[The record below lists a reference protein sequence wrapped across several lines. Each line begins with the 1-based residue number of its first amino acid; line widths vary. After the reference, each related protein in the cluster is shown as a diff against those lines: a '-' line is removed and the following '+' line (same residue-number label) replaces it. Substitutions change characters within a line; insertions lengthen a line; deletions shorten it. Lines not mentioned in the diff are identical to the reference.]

1 MPEDGA
7 STRIDRRTRG
17 REPMDRFHRIYLL
30 HRALAGA
37 RVPVSRQQLEA
48 QLECRPATVKRVIEL
63 LRGYGAPIE
72 YVRDANGYRYGPDRA
87 FELPGV
93 WFNAGELH
101 ALRSAQMLLTEAEP
115 GLLADLLKPLAAK
128 IDRLLQAKQ
137 LGGGEAARRVRII
150 RLAGRGTGPC
160 FAAVAEALMRRR
172 RLRIRYWS
180 RGTDELALREVSP
193 QRLVHY
199 RDNWYLDGWCHSS
212 KALRTFSLDCVR
224 NARVLERTA
233 RDLDDATL
241 DAELG
246 STYGIFSGRPSAEAV
261 LRFSAFRARWV
272 ASEQWHPRQ
281 QGRTLDDGRYEL
293 RLPYDNPTELAMDI
307 LRYGADVEVL
317 APESLRSEI
326 AERLRAAAALYSGR
340 RTK

>member
-1 MPEDGA
+1 
-7 STRIDRRTRG
+7 
-17 REPMDRFHRIYLL
+17 MDRFHRIYAL

-37 RVPVSRQQLEA
+37 SVPVSRLQLEA
-48 QLECRPATVKRVIEL
+48 RLECRPATVKRVIEL

-72 YVRDANGYRYGPDRA
+72 YLRDANGYRYEPGKA

-101 ALRSAQMLLTEAEP
+101 ALRSAHMLLTEAEP
-115 GLLADLLKPLAAK
+115 GLLADMLRPLAAK
-128 IDRLLQAKQ
+128 IDRLLHAEQ

-160 FAAVAEALMRRR
+160 FAAVAEALMHRR

-180 RGTDELALREVSP
+180 RGTDEHTLREVSP

-199 RDNWYLDGWCHSS
+199 RDNWYLDGWCHSNRG
-212 KALRTFSLDCVR
+212 LRTFSLDCVQA
-224 NARVLERTA
+224 ARVLDHAA
-233 RDLDDATL
+233 RDLDDHTL
-241 DAELG
+241 DDELG
-246 STYGIFSGRPSAEAV
+246 GAYGIFSGRPSAEAV
-261 LRFSAFRARWV
+261 LRFSAIRARWV

-281 QGRTLDDGRYEL
+281 QGRTLDDGSYEL

-317 APESLRSEI
+317 APESLRSDV
-326 AERLRAAAALYSGR
+326 AERLRAAAALYSHGR
-340 RTK
+340 TE